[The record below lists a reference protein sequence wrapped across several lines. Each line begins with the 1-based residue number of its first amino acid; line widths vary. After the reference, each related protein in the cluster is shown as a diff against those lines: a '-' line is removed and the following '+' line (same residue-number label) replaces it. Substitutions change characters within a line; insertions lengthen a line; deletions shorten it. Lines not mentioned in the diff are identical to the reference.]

1 LLSIKE
7 KWIRFGKKFAATDFL
22 YKKVG
27 RVMRDAWR
35 FAAVVLILILAGIL
49 GWLLYAQ
56 GILQHDVL
64 TSWVEAA
71 GFWAPLVIIIP
82 MIVAVIIAPIPTV
95 PISVAAGI
103 AFGPV
108 PGFFYAMLGGM
119 IGAAASF
126 WIARQAGR
134 PLVERILRGHVAF
147 CRQCSDR
154 MLFWVVLGAR
164 LIPVVSFALVSYASG
179 FTAMS
184 MRAFLLATGLGM
196 IPMTLLYVVVGANLI
211 VGPWLAVTGGLLAI
225 AMIFLFPRLAEH
237 YNLFHLQDVI
247 RTHEDPQC

>member
-1 LLSIKE
+1 VLLFSE
-7 KWIRFGKKFAATDFL
+7 
-22 YKKVG
+22 KVG
-27 RVMRDAWR
+27 PIMRGMWR
-35 FAAVVLILILAGIL
+35 FTAVLLIFILAGTL
-49 GWLLYAQ
+49 GWLLYVR
-56 GILQHDVL
+56 GFLQHDVL
-64 TSWVEAA
+64 AGWAEAA
-71 GFWAPLVIIIP
+71 GFWAPLMIIGP
-82 MIVAVIIAPIPTV
+82 MIVAVIIGPIPTV
-95 PISVAAGI
+95 PISVAGGI

-108 PGFFYAMLGGM
+108 LGFLYAMLGALA
-119 IGAAASF
+119 GAAISF

-179 FTAMS
+179 LTAMS

-196 IPMTLLYVVVGANLI
+196 IPMTLLYVVVGANLT
-211 VGPWLAVTGGLLAI
+211 VEPWLAVTGGLLAI
-225 AMIFLFPRLAEH
+225 AMIFVFPLLAER

-247 RTHEDPQC
+247 RTHEDPKC